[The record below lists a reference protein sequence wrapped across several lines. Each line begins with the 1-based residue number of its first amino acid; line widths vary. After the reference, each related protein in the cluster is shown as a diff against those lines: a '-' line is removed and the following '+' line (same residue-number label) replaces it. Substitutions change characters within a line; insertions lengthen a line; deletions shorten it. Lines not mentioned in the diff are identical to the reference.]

1 MCIRLKV
8 LIIIAIFTRGYCYG
22 TTLQDAQDNVAV
34 IIHSNSLSI
43 LGEDTM
49 VVFSDLYLVEASVGG
64 TGILALKGNA
74 SQRIYSQQS
83 GLQELLIANTD
94 TVQLIGDL
102 CIKKRLTI
110 KRGIFDIRLGCLELT
125 DTSIVELEGL
135 AELLTSEV
143 ISEQENESFYVF
155 IVPFLNTAPK
165 AILSA
170 TLKDRTTGIIL
181 NQKANKPYNL
191 LLSSNWMEIP
201 SPPPK

>member
-1 MCIRLKV
+1 MCIRLKI
-8 LIIIAIFTRGYCYG
+8 LIMMAIFTSGYCYG
-22 TTLQDAQDNVAV
+22 TTLQDAQDNIAV

-64 TGILALKGNA
+64 TGILVLKGNA

-94 TVQLIGDL
+94 TVQLRGDL

-125 DTSIVELEGL
+125 DTSIVELEGM
-135 AELLTSEV
+135 AELLTPEV

-155 IVPFLNTAPK
+155 IVPCFKYGSQSN
-165 AILSA
+165 
-170 TLKDRTTGIIL
+170 LKCDIKRQ
-181 NQKANKPYNL
+181 NNRNYP
-191 LLSSNWMEIP
+191 
-201 SPPPK
+201 